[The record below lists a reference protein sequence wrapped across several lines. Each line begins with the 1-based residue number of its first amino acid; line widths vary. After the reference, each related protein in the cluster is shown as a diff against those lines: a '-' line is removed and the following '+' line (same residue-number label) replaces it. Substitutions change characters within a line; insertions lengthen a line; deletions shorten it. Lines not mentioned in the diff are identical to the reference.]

1 MELDPASL
9 ADAQAYIEQQA
20 RSNDVAGQA
29 FTPSQE
35 EANTL
40 PTLSDEVN
48 QSISIQE
55 YDDQQQSRLD
65 EPDLL

>member
-1 MELDPASL
+1 MKLDPASL
-9 ADAQAYIEQQA
+9 ADAQVYIEQQA
-20 RSNDVAGQA
+20 HSNDVAGQA

-35 EANTL
+35 ESNTL
-40 PTLSDEVN
+40 PPLSDEVN
-48 QSISIQE
+48 QSIPIQE

>member
-1 MELDPASL
+1 MKLDPASL

-29 FTPSQE
+29 STPSQE
-35 EANTL
+35 KANTSPAL
-40 PTLSDEVN
+40 YDEVN
-48 QSISIQE
+48 QSISLQE